1 MNRFLLYLFVYI
13 IVLFSMDSINING
26 IFKKNK
32 NFQAKVFYF
41 LISLII
47 TYLLV
52 NMLLDISSI
61 IKII

>member
-52 NMLLDISSI
+52 SMLLDISSI
-61 IKII
+61 IKIV